1 MYGEKPPMTTLKL
14 TAIGTS
20 TGVIIPKEML
30 ARMNLSKGD
39 VLYAV
44 EAPDGSYR
52 LTPYDP
58 LFAKKMEKADD
69 IMRRYRNTLHVLA
82 Q

>member
-1 MYGEKPPMTTLKL
+1 MAILKL

-30 ARMNLSKGD
+30 ARLNVAKGD
-39 VLYAV
+39 ALYAV
-44 EAPDGSYR
+44 EASDGGYR

-58 LFAKKMEKADD
+58 AFAAKMEKAGD
-69 IMRRYRNTLHVLA
+69 IMRRYRNALRVLA

>member
-1 MYGEKPPMTTLKL
+1 MTTLKL

-69 IMRRYRNTLHVLA
+69 IMRRYRNTLHVLS

>member
-1 MYGEKPPMTTLKL
+1 MTILKL

-20 TGVIIPKEML
+20 TGVVIPKEML
-30 ARMNLSKGD
+30 ARMNVAKGD
-39 VLYAV
+39 QLFAV

-58 LFAKKMEKADD
+58 AFAEKMEKAED